1 MTPDR
6 WRQAED
12 LFYRALDEPDTNR
25 QAFLAQQC
33 GGDDELRQQVVGLLA
48 SDAQTKSN
56 LAGSVKSAVI
66 DLDTKPHARFVGSYE
81 LLRELG
87 RGGMGTVYL
96 AKRTDEVYDKDVA
109 IKLVTPG
116 MDTDFLLARFKR
128 ERQVLGSLEHPN
140 IARLLDGGTAQTGE
154 PYFVME
160 YIPGV
165 PITQFCLEKNLSTA
179 DRLRLFLPVCAAV
192 TYAHSRFVVHRDLKP
207 GNILVEEN
215 GTPRLLDF
223 GICKLLMSDPLEPA
237 DTMTQGMGMMTPDY
251 ASPEQVRGEPIT
263 VASDTY
269 SLGAVLYELLTGTRP
284 HRIGKYTPLE
294 LERAICETATVR
306 PSAVKPELRGD
317 VDNILMRAM
326 AKEPARRYGTVEQ
339 FAEDIRRF
347 LDNRPVV
354 AASDSIWY
362 RTRKF
367 VDRHQRLV
375 VATSLVVAVLSA
387 GLVYA
392 ERQRRLAENRL
403 QEVRQ
408 LANRFVFDVHD
419 AVRDLPGST
428 NARKL
433 IVTTGLEYL
442 ERLSA
447 DAKSDPT
454 LARDLAAGWLRI
466 GDVQGWVFGSNLGDT
481 QGAEKSYI
489 RAQELGDAA
498 GDREGA
504 AVAAEAIRHRGDV
517 AHYTSKLPDA
527 QKHFDEAIRRIR
539 KLLEEGGD
547 RKVLALLAGAELA
560 ASRNERLLDKI
571 DASLASAQQAEQV
584 YRSLAL
590 VEPDNLEWKMSVAAA
605 SAGVGMALA
614 RQGKLQDARDQ
625 YTKGVIALT
634 EAVEKDPN
642 NKRTKHELMLAWSHV
657 GDVEGSPSL
666 PSLGDRSKAL
676 AAYQQMAVIA
686 EKLLEVDP
694 DDQRALGD
702 LGIARMRVAL
712 VTDGPA
718 QLARFRETLQVL
730 EKALAGNA
738 RNNFVRLNYA
748 FTLRQYGDV
757 LRDNG
762 QAASGEASWHRA
774 LPQMREL
781 VKMKQGGSVRLL
793 QETLARIGMSERK
806 TGRSTA
812 DVEAELDEIIA
823 SEKPGAFAADFNRAK
838 GALAKFEIALAGP
851 GLPRQQVISRA
862 AEVQAAWLLVRGKPG
877 FQVNFE
883 KDYQRFVQLAKK
895 AGATIE

>member
-1 MTPDR
+1 MTPER

-25 QAFLAQQC
+25 EAFLAQQC
-33 GGDDELRQQVVGLLA
+33 GTDDELRQQVVGLLA

-56 LAGSVKSAVI
+56 FAGSVKSAVL
-66 DLDTKPHARFVGSYE
+66 DLDSKPHARFVGPYE

-165 PITQFCLEKNLSTA
+165 PITQFCQEKNLSTA

-223 GICKLLMSDPLEPA
+223 GICKLLMSNPLEPSE
-237 DTMTQGMGMMTPDY
+237 TMTQGMGMMTPDY

-306 PSAVKPELRGD
+306 PSSVKAELRGD

-326 AKEPARRYGTVEQ
+326 AKDPARRYGTVEQ
-339 FAEDIRRF
+339 FAEDIRRY

-354 AASDSIWY
+354 AAPDSILY
-362 RTRKF
+362 RVRKF

-375 VATSLVVAVLSA
+375 LATTFVVALLSA
-387 GLVYA
+387 GLLYA
-392 ERQRRLAENRL
+392 ERQRRLAESRL
-403 QEVRQ
+403 QDVRQ

-428 NARKL
+428 AARKL
-433 IVTTGLEYL
+433 IVSTGLDYL

-481 QGAEKSYI
+481 KGAEKSYI

-498 GDREGA
+498 GDRAGA
-504 AVAAEAIRHRGDV
+504 AIAAEAVRHRGDV

-527 QKHFDEAIRRIR
+527 QEHFDDAIRRTR

-571 DASLASAQQAEQV
+571 DASLASAQQAEHM

-590 VEPDNLEWKMSVAAA
+590 VEPDNIEWKTSGAAA
-605 SAGVGMALA
+605 AAGVGMALA

-657 GDVEGSPSL
+657 GDVEGSPTL
-666 PSLGDRSKAL
+666 PSLGDRAKAA
-676 AAYQQMAVIA
+676 AAYQQMVVIA
-686 EKLLEVDP
+686 EKLVGVDP
-694 DDQRALGD
+694 DDKRAIGD
-702 LGIARMRVAL
+702 LGIARMRVAV

-718 QLARFRETLQVL
+718 QIARFREAIEVL
-730 EKALAGNA
+730 ERALAA
-738 RNNFVRLNYA
+738 DSRNHFVRLNYA
-748 FTLRQYGDV
+748 YSLRQYGDA

-762 QAASGEASWHRA
+762 KAAAGAAVWRQA
-774 LPQMREL
+774 LPHMREL
-781 VKMKQGGSVRLL
+781 VKMRQGGGVRLL
-793 QETLARIGMSERK
+793 QDTLARIGGYDRQ
-806 TGRSTA
+806 TGQSTSA
-812 DVEAELDEIIA
+812 VEAELDQLAA
-823 SEKPGAFAADFNRAK
+823 SEKPGTFAFDFNRAK

-851 GLPRQQVISRA
+851 GLPRPQVIARA
-862 AEVQAAWLLVRGKPG
+862 AEVQAAWLVVRGKPG
-877 FQVNFE
+877 FQTSFE
-883 KDYQRFVQLAKK
+883 KDYQRFLKLARK

>member
-1 MTPDR
+1 MTPER

-25 QAFLAQQC
+25 EAFVAEAC

-56 LAGSVKSAVI
+56 LAGSVKSAVLN
-66 DLDTKPHARFVGSYE
+66 LDSKPHARFVGPYE
-81 LLRELG
+81 LLREVG

-96 AKRTDEVYDKDVA
+96 AKRTDEVYNKDVA

-140 IARLLDGGTAQTGE
+140 IARLLDGGTSQTGE

-160 YIPGV
+160 YISGV
-165 PITQFCLEKNLSTA
+165 PITQFCLSKNLSTA

-192 TYAHSRFVVHRDLKP
+192 AYAHSRFVVHRDLKP

-223 GICKLLMSDPLEPA
+223 GICKLLMSNPLEPA

-269 SLGAVLYELLTGTRP
+269 SLGAVLYELLTGVRP
-284 HRIGKYTPLE
+284 HRISKYTPLE
-294 LERAICETATVR
+294 LERAICETPTVR

-317 VDNILMRAM
+317 LDNILMRAM
-326 AKEPARRYGTVEQ
+326 AKDAARRYGTVEQ

-347 LDNRPVV
+347 LDNRPVL
-354 AASDSIWY
+354 AAPDSIWY

-375 VATSLVVAVLSA
+375 VATSLVVALLSA

-392 ERQRRLAENRL
+392 ERQRRLAESRL
-403 QEVRQ
+403 RDVRQ

-433 IVTTGLEYL
+433 IITTGLEYL
-442 ERLSA
+442 DRLSA

-466 GDVQGWVFGSNLGDT
+466 GDVQGWVLGSNLGDT
-481 QGAEKSYI
+481 EGAEKSFL
-489 RAQELGDAA
+489 RAQEMGDAA
-498 GDREGA
+498 GDRDGA
-504 AVAAEAIRHRGDV
+504 AIAAEAVRHRGDV
-517 AHYTSKLPDA
+517 AQYTSNLPDA
-527 QKHFDEAIRRIR
+527 QKHFDEAIRRVR

-547 RKVLALLAGAELA
+547 RKVLSLLAGAELA
-560 ASRNERLLDKI
+560 ASRNERMLDKI

-584 YRSLAL
+584 YRSLAV
-590 VEPDNLEWKMSVAAA
+590 VEPDNMEWKVSEASAA
-605 SAGVGMALA
+605 AGVGMALA
-614 RQGKLQDARDQ
+614 RLGKLQDARDQ
-625 YTKGVIALT
+625 YTKGVIALSD
-634 EAVEKDPN
+634 AVQKEPN
-642 NKRTKHELMLAWSHV
+642 NNRTKRELMLAWSHV

-666 PSLGDRSKAL
+666 PSLGDRVKAL
-676 AAYQQMAVIA
+676 AAYQQMELIA
-686 EKLLEVDP
+686 EKLLAADTG
-694 DDQRALGD
+694 DQRALGD

-718 QLARFRETLQVL
+718 QFLRFREALEVL
-730 EKALAGNA
+730 EKALVVNR
-738 RNNFVRLNYA
+738 RNNSIRLNLA
-748 FTLRQYGDV
+748 FTLRQYGDL

-762 QAASGEASWHRA
+762 QAAAGFAAWQQA
-774 LPQMREL
+774 LLLMREL
-781 VKMKQGGSVRLL
+781 VKMKQGGSIRLL
-793 QETLARIGMSERK
+793 QETLTRIGIYQRT
-806 TGRSTA
+806 TGQSTNV
-812 DVEAELDEIIA
+812 VEAELDGILA
-823 SEKPGAFAADFNRAK
+823 GEKPGTFTNDFNLAK
-838 GALAKFEIALAGP
+838 GLLAKFEIALAGP
-851 GLPRQQVISRA
+851 GLPRPQVITRA
-862 AEVQAAWLLVRGKPG
+862 AEIQAAWLLVRGKPG
-877 FQVNFE
+877 FQISFE
-883 KDYQRFVQLAKK
+883 RDYQRFLQLAQK
-895 AGATIE
+895 AGATIK